1 MMPWDKLTGTTFHT
15 AIITGCHKLIRH
27 KQALNKINVFPVA
40 DGDTGDNLSSTC
52 MAIIYFS
59 SVKADLR
66 GTLESI
72 ADASIIGARGNSGII
87 FSQFFNLLAKHL
99 PPKEELHFN
108 DFSKIMVQVGKEI
121 VRVVTNPVPGTMI
134 TLIQKWAS
142 LCEMNQ
148 SSSLFAQTMVD
159 FLPLLSH
166 EVEQTKQLLNILQKA
181 NVVDAG
187 ALGFYYFIE
196 GFTQFLQQSR
206 TADTVNIDLPLST
219 IEHLPLSCA
228 TTEYR
233 YCTEAVLK
241 SLSIDKNKL
250 LNFLKEQGDCAS
262 VTGNERI
269 TRFHVHTNTPREVF
283 TGLYEDY
290 TIQYPKVDD
299 MLRQYELQFGK
310 KYKIALVTDSS
321 ADLPQSLIDEYQ
333 IYQIPL
339 NIHVDEHHLLDKYCF
354 EANYFYKQL
363 NSFKTHPKTSCLNPM
378 LLEEKLAKIASHYDH
393 VLVLSISSQMSG
405 IYNSFLTA
413 TKEYTNIIV
422 LDTKTNSGAH
432 GLLLLYAGR
441 LIASGK
447 DIETIINLLRK
458 AIKNTYIFVMV
469 NQFESM
475 IRSGRLN
482 KISGRIAQWVNIKPV
497 VSIDAKGQGIVV
509 GKCFSA
515 SRAYNKLI
523 TFLQQKRNESQLIL
537 EDYCIV
543 HADEKNQALHL
554 ADMATRAFNKPPE
567 YIESVSLAIGLHAGQ
582 GCIALAG
589 RMSHSDEH

>member
-1 MMPWDKLTGTTFHT
+1 MPWDKLTGTTFHT

-52 MAIIYFS
+52 MAVIYFS

-87 FSQFFNLLAKHL
+87 FSQFFNLLAKHV

-108 DFSKIMVQVGKEI
+108 DFSKIMVQVGQEI
-121 VRVVTNPVPGTMI
+121 ARVVTNPVPGTMI

-142 LCEMNQ
+142 LCEINQ

-159 FLPLLSH
+159 LLPLLSL

-196 GFTQFLQQSR
+196 GFTQFLQQSH

-250 LNFLKEQGDCAS
+250 LHFLKEQGDCAS

-269 TRFHVHTNTPREVF
+269 TRFHVHTNNPREVF
-283 TGLYEDY
+283 TGLYQHY

-299 MLRQYELQFGK
+299 MLRQHELQFGK
-310 KYKIALVTDSS
+310 KYKIGLVTDSS
-321 ADLPQSLIDEYQ
+321 ADLPQDLIDEYQ
-333 IYQIPL
+333 IHQIPL
-339 NIHVDEHHLLDKYCF
+339 NIHVDEHHLLDKHCF

-363 NSFKTHPKTSCLNPM
+363 NSFKTHPKTSCLNPT

-393 VLVLSISSQMSG
+393 VLVLSISSKMSG
-405 IYNSFLTA
+405 TYDAFLTA
-413 TKEYTNIIV
+413 TQKYANITV

-432 GLLLLYAGR
+432 GLLLHYAGQ
-441 LIASGK
+441 LIASGN
-447 DIETIINLLRK
+447 DIDTITKLLSK

-475 IRSGRLN
+475 IRSGRVN
-482 KISGRIAQWVNIKPV
+482 KISGRIAQWVNIKPI
-497 VSIDAKGQGIVV
+497 VSIDSAGQGIMV

-515 SRAYNKLI
+515 SRARNKLI
-523 TFLQQKRNESQLIL
+523 TFLQEKKDEAQLIL
-537 EDYCIV
+537 EDYCII
-543 HADEKNQALHL
+543 HAGDKNQALHL
-554 ADMATRAFNKPPE
+554 AEITTRAFNKPPA

-582 GCIALAG
+582 GCVALAG
-589 RMSHSDEH
+589 RLRDSNGH